1 MIQAVL
7 VFNNFGKARLMK
19 FYIDYS
25 VSEQQDVLAKAFKII
40 SKKSTDSCNFIE
52 KSNCIGDGCKIM
64 FKHFAT
70 LYFVF
75 CCDETE
81 SELAILDL
89 IQVFVEALDKCFTNV
104 CELDLIFHVDR
115 AHFVLNEIVMGG
127 VVLDANIVNI
137 TSRYD
142 EQMRLDTR
150 ENTVSN
156 ITSRFKDLKMAD
168 IGSTMREIG
177 GIWNS
182 KAQKV
187 IHIGTKEC
195 FYIYSFIVL

>member
-1 MIQAVL
+1 MIKAVL
-7 VFNNFGKARLMK
+7 VFNNCGKARLMK

-25 VSEQQDVLAKAFKII
+25 VSEQQDVLARVFKII
-40 SKKSTDSCNFIE
+40 SKKSTESCNFIE
-52 KSNCIGDGCKIM
+52 MSNCIGDGCKIM

-115 AHFVLNEIVMGG
+115 AHFVLDEIVMGG

-137 TSRYD
+137 TTRYD

-168 IGSTMREIG
+168 LGSTMREIG
-177 GIWNS
+177 GI
-182 KAQKV
+182 
-187 IHIGTKEC
+187 
-195 FYIYSFIVL
+195 